1 MKGRRDGMLMG
12 EKGLCEVGG
21 KEDLMSLTFLSKK
34 LAKSSGKS
42 DESGGCCGGR
52 SSDLNVPNSFLGF
65 DAEARILER

>member
-1 MKGRRDGMLMG
+1 MEMAPFRP
-12 EKGLCEVGG
+12 V
-21 KEDLMSLTFLSKK
+21 FLSKK